1 MAEINSLNDFYES
14 LDTLPRLIGDL
25 ALSVA
30 EAQRRVDE
38 SYVASLKDLS
48 AVVAANGAAPQN
60 LGALRDFLLAFLPP
74 RYQISQTEV
83 EVRADLRM
91 ASQTE
96 MGVNGQGGIQT
107 GILAASIGAAYAR
120 RYGYDYQA
128 AARIRAVFE
137 SHPTDPEIV
146 KAMLD
151 RLANAPPAEFNPSN
165 RYNAFSELL
174 TTILPPVET
183 PKPAASK

>member
-1 MAEINSLNDFYES
+1 MAEINSLNDFYTS
-14 LDTLPRLIGDL
+14 LDTLPRLISDL
-25 ALSVA
+25 AMSVA

-48 AVVAANGAAPQN
+48 TVIAANGTTPDNA
-60 LGALRDFLLAFLPP
+60 GKVRDFLQAFLPA

-96 MGVNGQGGIQT
+96 LGINGQLGIQT
-107 GILAASIGAAYAR
+107 AILAASVGAAYAS

-128 AARIRAVFE
+128 AARIRTVFQT
-137 SHPTDPEIV
+137 SPTDPEIV

-151 RLANAPPAEFNPSN
+151 RLAKEPNLEVSPDN
-165 RYNAFSELL
+165 RYNAFGDLL
-174 TTILPPVET
+174 TTLLAPAPTT
-183 PKPAASK
+183 PAK